1 MDALSY
7 YIDNGQLV
15 VVSGQTD
22 FEDVATAS
30 WSTENSQTR
39 AEQIINLYYSDGTQI
54 DAWLCSNDSTALG
67 VENALAA
74 NYTGPYPV
82 ITGQD
87 CDIANIK
94 NMLDGKQAMSMFKD
108 TRNLAY
114 QAVVMADE
122 ILSGQVVE
130 VNDTVTYDNGELV
143 VPTYLVEPVMVDVNN
158 YYEIL
163 IDSGYYTEYDLGL

>member
-1 MDALSY
+1 
-7 YIDNGQLV
+7 
-15 VVSGQTD
+15 
-22 FEDVATAS
+22 
-30 WSTENSQTR
+30 
-39 AEQIINLYYSDGTQI
+39 
-54 DAWLCSNDSTALG
+54 
-67 VENALAA
+67 
-74 NYTGPYPV
+74 
-82 ITGQD
+82 
-87 CDIANIK
+87 
-94 NMLDGKQAMSMFKD
+94 MFKD